1 MADYTPR
8 TDLSLKKGTA
18 IYWNTDP
25 SSHPPGPPITHFVW
39 VPRGLPFH
47 SIEGLGRHS
56 QTMPFS
62 MFGRSNSGHY
72 KKDYW
77 HFENALFLYP
87 LGFEEEF
94 LSWCTSVSNRNA
106 YYADPKG
113 QRRKIVWSHGDYEDI
128 FSCPRGIASVR
139 EELGNPEFPCKEL
152 IDAITSSRAIISHTG
167 LSSNISPSLHDGGQ
181 YSRLSEEGEHSSLR
195 TGSVSACDSLD
206 HRSDIFALSMS
217 TLQGAEVTR
226 HVLAVDTKY
235 KVNYTGTFMTDV
247 GELNPFSDRD
257 RFA

>member
-8 TDLSLKKGTA
+8 TDLSLKNGTA
-18 IYWNTDP
+18 IYWKTDP
-25 SSHPPGPPITHFVW
+25 PSHPLVPPITHFVW

-139 EELGNPEFPCKEL
+139 EELRNTAFVCKEL
-152 IDAITSSRAIISHTG
+152 LGTIASSRAVISHTG
-167 LSSNISPSLHDGGQ
+167 LPSNTSPSLNDVGQ
-181 YSRLSEEGEHSSLR
+181 TSRLSPEGEVSSLR
-195 TGSVSACDSLD
+195 TGSVSVCDSLN
-206 HRSDIFALSMS
+206 HRSGSCAYDMK
-217 TLQGAEVTR
+217 TL
-226 HVLAVDTKY
+226 
-235 KVNYTGTFMTDV
+235 
-247 GELNPFSDRD
+247 
-257 RFA
+257 